1 MMGSFID
8 LSTLQTEG
16 LNPRTTNIDQ
26 VSTVELCR
34 LINDED
40 VTVPGAVGLHIPR
53 IAAAIDALA
62 PRVSRGGR
70 VVYVGAGTSGR
81 LGVLDASEI
90 PPTFSAPFEQFVALM
105 AGGDAAMRKAQ
116 EGAEDDSNGG
126 KRDLEVLNLDPE
138 LDSLIGIAA
147 SGRTPYVLS
156 CLEYAKRL
164 GCITIGI
171 ACSNPSTM
179 STSGL
184 VDYMIS
190 PVTGPEVVTGSTR
203 MKAGTAT
210 KLVLNM
216 LSTGVMIKIG
226 KTYGNMMVDVK
237 TSNLKLQ
244 QRSRNIIRKLSGASS
259 PSAIEDIDD
268 LLHKCNGSVKLA
280 LATLALGS
288 SPEYARNKLEISG
301 GKLSAIMTADTK
313 SGADRR
319 GIKRVNATQSTVIS
333 EKLVLYVDGGGTK
346 CRAIVINSLSQLGEG
361 EAGPCNVSDT
371 SLDSAISAI
380 KLAGDRALDNL
391 SLLLPT
397 ERRILSLK
405 NVEFT
410 AIWIGVAG
418 YDRPQMKSLLD
429 PALSSIF
436 RLARDGVLT
445 LSNDIHVLASAVP
458 FDTRP
463 SISHSSVNIVLIA
476 GTGSVAVRY
485 CHDRSTGEVVPD
497 GRSGGWGH
505 LLGDDGSGFDL
516 GRSAIRSTLFA
527 LDILRHS
534 PNDQLSPGGAYKT
547 LSPLSQKVLDHFGI
561 SRETNNYDL
570 LSAILT
576 NTGSEGPN
584 RCSKNKIASVARLV
598 LDVFNP
604 QQRDQPSA
612 DPSMRDGEA
621 HEIIRQGI
629 SGLVRTLKALLPR
642 PANSGG
648 CNLILGGGLL
658 AGKND
663 AYRSELISELEKED
677 IIPRIVLSTTV
688 VQDPCSLGARILE
701 STYLKT
707 HVS

>member
-1 MMGSFID
+1 
-8 LSTLQTEG
+8 
-16 LNPRTTNIDQ
+16 
-26 VSTVELCR
+26 
-34 LINDED
+34 
-40 VTVPGAVGLHIPR
+40 
-53 IAAAIDALA
+53 
-62 PRVSRGGR
+62 
-70 VVYVGAGTSGR
+70 
-81 LGVLDASEI
+81 
-90 PPTFSAPFEQFVALM
+90 
-105 AGGDAAMRKAQ
+105 
-116 EGAEDDSNGG
+116 
-126 KRDLEVLNLDPE
+126 
-138 LDSLIGIAA
+138 
-147 SGRTPYVLS
+147 
-156 CLEYAKRL
+156 
-164 GCITIGI
+164 
-171 ACSNPSTM
+171 
-179 STSGL
+179 
-184 VDYMIS
+184 
-190 PVTGPEVVTGSTR
+190 
-203 MKAGTAT
+203 
-210 KLVLNM
+210 
-216 LSTGVMIKIG
+216 
-226 KTYGNMMVDVK
+226 
-237 TSNLKLQ
+237 
-244 QRSRNIIRKLSGASS
+244 
-259 PSAIEDIDD
+259 
-268 LLHKCNGSVKLA
+268 
-280 LATLALGS
+280 
-288 SPEYARNKLEISG
+288 
-301 GKLSAIMTADTK
+301 
-313 SGADRR
+313 
-319 GIKRVNATQSTVIS
+319 
-333 EKLVLYVDGGGTK
+333 
-346 CRAIVINSLSQLGEG
+346 
-361 EAGPCNVSDT
+361 
-371 SLDSAISAI
+371 
-380 KLAGDRALDNL
+380 
-391 SLLLPT
+391 
-397 ERRILSLK
+397 
-405 NVEFT
+405 
-410 AIWIGVAG
+410 
-418 YDRPQMKSLLD
+418 MKSLLD

-534 PNDQLSPGGAYKT
+534 PNDQLSPGGAYKM

-570 LSAILT
+570 LSAVLT
-576 NTGSEGPN
+576 NAGSEGPN
-584 RCSKNKIASVARLV
+584 RCPKNKIASVARLV

-612 DPSMRDGEA
+612 DPSVRDGEA

-629 SGLVRTLKALLPR
+629 RGLVRTLKALLPR